1 MPCWRGGF
9 PYPVTVHTTA
19 DPLFEMNEAF
29 DAAKSI
35 LGRSDEESIRYSA
48 LELRRCIEAIVY
60 GKLKI
65 YQELLP
71 GDSIH
76 QWQPPQAFDA
86 LLAVDPSAEDTFMFA
101 VGPQTEFDKMSSGP
115 FTTIG
120 VDHRPRSKWLKKTWN
135 KLGHMVHAEWP
146 FAKSGPSQQG
156 KLDFLRKTL
165 QELDPYV
172 RSGFSSNLSLIVTF
186 ECVGCGRPAKSMERV
201 LRKAGATTCLTCG
214 TPYRAE
220 EVDGEFRFFA
230 SSPPWKCDCGA
241 ATYIPPRQVR
251 IGYTFAC
258 RTCKKEFKVVGQ
270 QWVVAESVEAG
281 AAEDE
286 SEE

>member
-1 MPCWRGGF
+1 M
-9 PYPVTVHTTA
+9 HTTA
-19 DPLFEMNEAF
+19 DPLSEMNAAF
-29 DAAKSI
+29 TAAKS
-35 LGRSDEESIRYSA
+35 LLEGSDQTSIRYAA

-65 YQELLP
+65 YRELLP

-86 LLAVDPSAEDTFMFA
+86 LLAVDPSAEDTFTFA

-115 FTTIG
+115 FTTLG

-146 FAKSGPSQQG
+146 FAKSRPSEQA

-165 QELDPYV
+165 QELDLYV
-172 RSGFSSNLSLIVTF
+172 RSGFSSNLSVNVTF
-186 ECVGCGRPAKSMERV
+186 ECVGCGRPVKSMERS
-201 LRKAGATTCLTCG
+201 LRTAGATTCLTCG

-230 SSPPWKCDCGA
+230 GGPPWKCDCGA

-251 IGYTFAC
+251 IGFTFAC
-258 RTCKKEFKVVGQ
+258 RSCKKKFKVVSQ
-270 QWVVAESVEAG
+270 EWMVAESDEAE
-281 AAEDE
+281 AAGDE